1 MPNGTPISANGI
13 HPNVPVQIEA
23 SPAVA
28 PTLDKI
34 AIDRSALRPSL
45 ENGLPVATQSKVDVT
60 KERGIEMARKK
71 IMMAR

>member
-1 MPNGTPISANGI
+1 M
-13 HPNVPVQIEA
+13 
-23 SPAVA
+23 
-28 PTLDKI
+28 
-34 AIDRSALRPSL
+34 AIDRIALRPSL